1 MNENHWCHPPARNL
15 PRPPGPPLT
24 LHSTPLSQAVRE
36 QTLHSIDASRVA
48 PGDATG
54 GRKNPPVAESEI
66 SDLVGQLERYAEHK
80 TGRGDRFGGSNVANR
95 GAPSGRGSR
104 GQDKWQTRPSSNPG
118 SHQGSGPMPSSY
130 RSAGND
136 DENSLV
142 GAWDVGSS
150 VYASSLPDSDARSVY
165 SVHADE
171 FNGDYQYT
179 DRYTKMD
186 TRMDSVSKNLKQHRK
201 RLEDTLKNIDA
212 DTAAGRSSMRS
223 DWDRDGM
230 ARAGKTTTGVG
241 MFDVFAKDKD
251 SGTTPVRSG
260 MNGVKPGRTPTT
272 NRAAE
277 KWLSPGSPRPRSQ
290 SKHRPRSPRT
300 RTEGPAEV
308 TPFMSFVESVFGC
321 GCGPRKGKAAA

>member
-1 MNENHWCHPPARNL
+1 
-15 PRPPGPPLT
+15 
-24 LHSTPLSQAVRE
+24 
-36 QTLHSIDASRVA
+36 
-48 PGDATG
+48 
-54 GRKNPPVAESEI
+54 
-66 SDLVGQLERYAEHK
+66 
-80 TGRGDRFGGSNVANR
+80 
-95 GAPSGRGSR
+95 
-104 GQDKWQTRPSSNPG
+104 
-118 SHQGSGPMPSSY
+118 
-130 RSAGND
+130 
-136 DENSLV
+136 
-142 GAWDVGSS
+142 
-150 VYASSLPDSDARSVY
+150 
-165 SVHADE
+165 
-171 FNGDYQYT
+171 
-179 DRYTKMD
+179 
-186 TRMDSVSKNLKQHRK
+186 
-201 RLEDTLKNIDA
+201 
-212 DTAAGRSSMRS
+212 MRS

>member
-36 QTLHSIDASRVA
+36 QTLHSIDASRLA

-80 TGRGDRFGGSNVANR
+80 TGRGDRFGGNVANR
-95 GAPSGRGSR
+95 GAPSGRGNR

-171 FNGDYQYT
+171 YNGDYQYT

-223 DWDRDGM
+223 EDDDGRRD
-230 ARAGKTTTGVG
+230 
-241 MFDVFAKDKD
+241 
-251 SGTTPVRSG
+251 VRRLRQG
-260 MNGVKPGRTPTT
+260 
-272 NRAAE
+272 
-277 KWLSPGSPRPRSQ
+277 
-290 SKHRPRSPRT
+290 
-300 RTEGPAEV
+300 
-308 TPFMSFVESVFGC
+308 
-321 GCGPRKGKAAA
+321 

>member
-1 MNENHWCHPPARNL
+1 MNENHWCYPPARNL

-48 PGDATG
+48 PGDAAG

-80 TGRGDRFGGSNVANR
+80 TGRGDRFGGTNVANR
-95 GAPSGRGSR
+95 GAGPARSR
-104 GQDKWQTRPSSNPG
+104 GQDKWQTRPASNPG
-118 SHQGSGPMPSSY
+118 SQPGSGHPPSSY
-130 RSAGND
+130 RSARLYD

-165 SVHADE
+165 SVQADE
-171 FNGDYQYT
+171 FGGDYAHT
-179 DRYTKMD
+179 DRYAKMD

-201 RLEDTLKNIDA
+201 RLEDTLKNIDEGA
-212 DTAAGRSSMRS
+212 QAGRSAMRS

-251 SGTTPVRSG
+251 AATPSRVGAQGQGARHG
-260 MNGVKPGRTPTT
+260 GRVT
-272 NRAAE
+272 NKAAE

-290 SKHRPRSPRT
+290 SKARPRSPRN
-300 RTEGPAEV
+300 RTDGPAEV
-308 TPFMSFVESVFGC
+308 TPFMSFMESVFGC

>member
-1 MNENHWCHPPARNL
+1 M
-15 PRPPGPPLT
+15 
-24 LHSTPLSQAVRE
+24 RE
-36 QTLHSIDASRVA
+36 QTLHSIDASRLA
-48 PGDATG
+48 PPDDGANPSR
-54 GRKNPPVAESEI
+54 GRKNPPPSESEI

-95 GAPSGRGSR
+95 GAGQHPRSR
-104 GQDKWQTRPSSNPG
+104 GQDKWQTRPASSNHGSQPG
-118 SHQGSGPMPSSY
+118 SGHLPSSH
-130 RSAGND
+130 RSARPD

-150 VYASSLPDSDARSVY
+150 VYASSVPDSDARSVY
-165 SVHADE
+165 SVQADE
-171 FNGDYQYT
+171 FGGDYAYT
-179 DRYTKMD
+179 DRYAKMD

-201 RLEDTLKNIDA
+201 RLEDTLKNIDEGA
-212 DTAAGRSSMRS
+212 QAGRSAMRS

-251 SGTTPVRSG
+251 AATPSRVGAQGQGARHG
-260 MNGVKPGRTPTT
+260 GRVT
-272 NRAAE
+272 NKAAE

-290 SKHRPRSPRT
+290 SKARPRSPRN
-300 RTEGPAEV
+300 RTDGPAEV